1 MTLVT
6 FVVLQRNL
14 RVLQSGCL
22 IKCERMNELGSNSVM
37 GRFFGVLIPG
47 NSMAL
52 LYLGCFLVA
61 LLTATCL
68 TWLVRNT
75 AFARGWVSGPQSER
89 HLHNARIPRLGGV
102 AIAATVFIVNAFVIL
117 IFRVEHLVPEFPGK
131 TLIFVLGAS
140 LVSFVIGLRDDLAEV
155 RPWAKIAG
163 LSVAGLLLYV
173 GHVRVVLIT
182 TLFGSR
188 HFGEVTSLL
197 LTLGWVVFVSNAFNL
212 IDGLDGLA
220 AGSALFSTVAV
231 FVVAMVNGSTMTA
244 LLTATLAG
252 AILGFLR
259 YNFNP
264 ATIFMGDCGSLFIGC
279 LLSSVALTGVQQQ
292 KSSTLVAVAIP
303 VVAFGLPI
311 LETGVSVVRRILAGQ
326 PIFNA
331 DRRHIHHR
339 LLDRGWSQRQV
350 VVLLYAV
357 SALFGLMSLLLLSPG
372 MAPVAVVLVIIGTG
386 IVVGVQQL
394 GYHEFFELGRIA
406 RRTLEQRQIIVNNL
420 VIRRGIEGL
429 SRCRTIDDVV
439 EKLEET
445 FRSNDF
451 DAFTLTL
458 DRGKGRPELTH
469 SWTQTRAVGVAS
481 EQCATPVFTLG
492 IQLRA
497 SSGQRNGELMV
508 LRFRTTPIVADIEF
522 LTSEFA
528 AALSRACEG
537 ALRAEASPVLPLRRV
552 VPVAAANTALQA

>member
-1 MTLVT
+1 ML
-6 FVVLQRNL
+6 F
-14 RVLQSGCL
+14 
-22 IKCERMNELGSNSVM
+22 
-37 GRFFGVLIPG
+37 
-47 NSMAL
+47 

-61 LLTATCL
+61 VLTATCL

-75 AFARGWVSGPQSER
+75 SFARGWVSGPRSER
-89 HLHNARIPRLGGV
+89 HLHKKRIPRLGGV
-102 AIAATVFIVNAFVIL
+102 AIAATVFIVTAFVIL
-117 IFRVEHLVPEFPGK
+117 ISRLHHLDLEFSGK
-131 TLIFVLGAS
+131 TLILVLGAS
-140 LVSFVIGLRDDLAEV
+140 LVSFVIGLRDDLVEIK
-155 RPWAKIAG
+155 PWAKIAG
-163 LSVAGLLLYV
+163 LSVAGLLLYA
-173 GHVRVVLIT
+173 GHVRLVSINV
-182 TLFGSR
+182 LFGSR
-188 HFGEVTSLL
+188 HFGEITSFV
-197 LTLGWVVFVSNAFNL
+197 LTLGWVVFITNAFNL

-220 AGSALFSTVAV
+220 AGSALFSTTAV
-231 FVVAMVNGSTMTA
+231 FVVAMVEGSTMTA

-279 LLSSVALTGVQQQ
+279 LLSGLSLTGMQQQ
-292 KSSTLVAVAIP
+292 KSTTLVAVAIP

-311 LETGVSVVRRILAGQ
+311 LETGVSIVRRILAGQ

-339 LLDRGWSQRQV
+339 LLDRGWSHRQV
-350 VVLLYAV
+350 VALLYAV
-357 SALFGLMSLLLLSPG
+357 SAVFGLMSLLLLSPG

-394 GYHEFFELGRIA
+394 GYQEFFELGRIA

-420 VIRRGIEGL
+420 AIRRGIESL
-429 SRCRTIDDVV
+429 ARCRTIDDVV

-445 FRSNDF
+445 FRANDF
-451 DAFTLTL
+451 DTFILTL

-469 SWTQTRAVGVAS
+469 SWEQTPSSDAAR

-492 IQLRA
+492 INLRTA
-497 SSGQRNGELMV
+497 SGQRNGELVM
-508 LRFRTTPIVADIEF
+508 LRFRVAPIFVDIEL

-537 ALRAEASPVLPLRRV
+537 ALRAEGSPVLPSRRV
-552 VPVAAANTALQA
+552 FPAAAVEPVLQA

>member
-1 MTLVT
+1 ML
-6 FVVLQRNL
+6 
-14 RVLQSGCL
+14 S
-22 IKCERMNELGSNSVM
+22 
-37 GRFFGVLIPG
+37 
-47 NSMAL
+47 

-61 LLTATCL
+61 GLTATCL

-89 HLHNARIPRLGGV
+89 HLHNTRIPRLGGV
-102 AIAATVFIVNAFVIL
+102 AIAATVFVVTAFVIL
-117 IFRVEHLVPEFPGK
+117 ISRLEHLDLEFSGK
-131 TLIFVLGAS
+131 TLSLVLGAS
-140 LVSFVIGLRDDLAEV
+140 LVSFVIGLRDDLAGV

-173 GHVRVVLIT
+173 GHVRVVYIT

-197 LTLGWVVFVSNAFNL
+197 LTLGWVVFIANAFNL

-220 AGSALFSTVAV
+220 AGSALFSTTAV
-231 FVVAMVNGSTMTA
+231 FVVAMVKGSTMTA

-279 LLSSVALTGVQQQ
+279 LLSSVTLTGLQQQ

-339 LLDRGWSQRQV
+339 LLDRGWSQRQAV
-350 VVLLYAV
+350 VVLYAV

-420 VIRRGIEGL
+420 VIRRGIENL
-429 SRCRTIDDVV
+429 ARCRTITDVV

-445 FRSNDF
+445 FRANDF

-458 DRGKGRPELTH
+458 DRGKGRAELTH
-469 SWTQTRAVGVAS
+469 SWVQTPSSEAAP
-481 EQCATPVFTLG
+481 EQCATPAFTLG
-492 IQLRA
+492 IPLRA
-497 SSGQRNGELMV
+497 ANGQSNGELVM
-508 LRFRTTPIVADIEF
+508 LRYRATPIVIDIEF

-528 AALSRACEG
+528 TALSRACEG
-537 ALRAEASPVLPLRRV
+537 ALRAEAILVMPSRRMVPATAAEPVL
-552 VPVAAANTALQA
+552 QA